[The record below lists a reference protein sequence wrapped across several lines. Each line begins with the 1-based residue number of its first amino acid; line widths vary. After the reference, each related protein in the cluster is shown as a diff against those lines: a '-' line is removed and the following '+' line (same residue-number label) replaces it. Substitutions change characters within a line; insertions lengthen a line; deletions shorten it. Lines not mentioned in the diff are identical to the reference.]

1 MLKRTIGLIA
11 VAVMLGLLVLI
22 VWLRGP
28 WVPSAFAPSIHGTAP
43 TSCIQLTQVP
53 PMYPAVVAS
62 RICQTPTPAGAVLG
76 LCLTATAMARA
87 DLVQSCLERTGSGNP
102 CDPCR

>member
-1 MLKRTIGLIA
+1 MLRRTNGLIA

-43 TSCIQLTQVP
+43 TSCIQMTQVP

-62 RICQTPTPAGAVLG
+62 SICQTATPKGPG
-76 LCLTATAMARA
+76 
-87 DLVQSCLERTGSGNP
+87 Q
-102 CDPCR
+102 